1 MAKKSLDSR
10 TTLLIKNPKRSKK
23 SNHKMDNS
31 MVVSKKESGVMTLRR
46 KRAYRAD
53 ILRRRELKIGGFSRS
68 YIESFNAS
76 LAEVAS
82 DMSD

>member
-10 TTLLIKNPKRSKK
+10 TSVLTQNQRRSKRSK
-23 SNHKMDNS
+23 HTVDNS
-31 MVVSKKESGVMTLRR
+31 MVVSKKGSGVITLRR
-46 KRAYRAD
+46 KTYRAD

-76 LAEVAS
+76 LAEIAS
-82 DMSD
+82 DMPD